1 MAHQH
6 ALLEAFPIQTFGSGE
21 ATHVLEVPFI
31 VHNGGFSIDDIG
43 KFLGMKRLNH
53 LLQGVVFM
61 QLVACIQEAE
71 VVARSQMDALVHGIV
86 QAFVRF
92 THYLADMFPVSV
104 GNIQG
109 VVFRTSVYQ
118 YVFHM
123 PIGLGNNALDSVF
136 QYVSGIVGH
145 RDDGELGMRMD
156 GVTHSL
162 RLSCY
167 RHRCIFW

>member
-1 MAHQH
+1 
-6 ALLEAFPIQTFGSGE
+6 
-21 ATHVLEVPFI
+21 
-31 VHNGGFSIDDIG
+31 
-43 KFLGMKRLNH
+43 
-53 LLQGVVFM
+53 M
-61 QLVACIQEAE
+61 QLISRIQEAD
-71 VVARSQMDALVHGIV
+71 VVARGQTDTLVHGIV

-109 VVFRTSVYQ
+109 VVFRTAVHQ

-136 QYVSGIVGH
+136 QYVAGIVGH